1 MRYNFHS
8 FFSPFFSERKISID
22 NIKRIDVRTISI
34 LNGKETNFYKEYKE
48 EYIFRMETLALNL
61 SFNLE

>member
-8 FFSPFFSERKISID
+8 FFFPFFSERKISID

-34 LNGKETNFYKEYKE
+34 LNRKETNFYEEYKE
-48 EYIFRMETLALNL
+48 EYIFRTETLALNL